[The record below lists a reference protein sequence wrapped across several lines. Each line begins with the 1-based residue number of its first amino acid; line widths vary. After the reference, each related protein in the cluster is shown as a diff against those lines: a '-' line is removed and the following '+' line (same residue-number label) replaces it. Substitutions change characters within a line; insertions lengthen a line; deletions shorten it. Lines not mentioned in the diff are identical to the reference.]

1 MNYYFKKIKLMFCVS
16 LLILAFLLSSC
27 SNTGT
32 GADTGILDDSE
43 TSADTKDTSADTTEK
58 SEQTTDAPEVEVPS
72 FVIAEKGKTTDFALV
87 IPSAAI
93 GTTEV
98 RGVMSIHDTIKE
110 KFGVKIAF
118 RYDNIE
124 ESNNEIIVASALR
137 EECAEIMDDL
147 LDEEYVITVL
157 HDDETDKT
165 KVIIAYKNYT
175 VGFRAIKHF
184 IAEFVKNDKLAIPQ
198 DFYYKGYYK
207 DPIITSTIECLRD
220 PCILVEDGVYYAYGT
235 GWVCY
240 KNTSGSLAGEW
251 EYLDVVA
258 EIPAESMGDHW
269 APEVHKYNGAFYMFT
284 TYRSS
289 ETGRHGCT
297 ILKSDSPEGPF
308 VEITDGTITPKEWD
322 SIDGTLYIDDDGQPW
337 MIFVRE
343 WVSTDDGVG
352 RMAAAKMS
360 DDLTHFVSEPIEL
373 FRARDAVWSRG
384 DITDGCWLYRCE
396 DGQLLM
402 LWSNWD
408 SAGYAVGVARSVSG
422 KVDGEWTHD
431 EALLYSKNLSNTY
444 EGGHGM
450 IFTDTDGQLYLAV
463 HSPNAAEGSRRE
475 APTFVAI
482 KEVNSTLVWDTDR
495 E

>member
-1 MNYYFKKIKLMFCVS
+1 MYSAFGKIRLLFCVV
-16 LLILAFLLSSC
+16 LLLLLFLLSAC
-27 SNTGT
+27 SGSS
-32 GADTGILDDSE
+32 DS
-43 TSADTKDTSADTTEK
+43 SADTTLTPNETTAETTEK
-58 SEQTTDAPEVEVPS
+58 TEETEETTAPPVIEVPS

-118 RYDNIE
+118 RYDNTE
-124 ESNNEIIVASALR
+124 ESNNEIIVASVVR
-137 EECAEIMDDL
+137 EECAEIMEQIS
-147 LDEEYVITVL
+147 DEEYVITVL
-157 HDDETDKT
+157 RDDEADTT

-175 VGFRAIKHF
+175 VGFRAIQYF
-184 IAEFVKNDKLAIPQ
+184 ISEFIKDDKVAIPQ

-220 PCILVEDGVYYAYGT
+220 PCILIEDGVYYAYGT

-284 TYRSS
+284 TYKSS
-289 ETGRHGCT
+289 ETEKHGCT
-297 ILKSDSPEGPF
+297 IMKSDSPEGPF
-308 VEITDGTITPKEWD
+308 VEITDGTITPKDWD

-337 MIFVRE
+337 MIFVHE
-343 WVSTDDGVG
+343 WISTDDGIG
-352 RMAAAKMS
+352 RMAAAKLS
-360 DDLTHFVSEPIEL
+360 NDLTKLISEPIEL
-373 FRARDAVWSRG
+373 FRADDPEWAREVV
-384 DITDGCWLYRCE
+384 TDGCWLYRCE

-402 LWSNWD
+402 IWSNWD
-408 SAGYAVGVARSVSG
+408 SEGYAVGVARSASG
-422 KVDGEWTHD
+422 KVDGEWVQ
-431 EALLYSKNLSNTY
+431 EEQLLFSKALTNTY

-450 IFTDTDGQLYLAV
+450 IFSDTDGQLYMSL
-463 HSPNAAEGSRRE
+463 HSPNSAQGERRE
-475 APTFVAI
+475 TPTFVRI
-482 KEVNSTLVWDTDR
+482 KEENSMLVWDTDR